1 MSVSLK
7 AKIAEVFDEPGCDK
21 NVGKSEKERKKGCT
35 KQLNPGAAAGG
46 CAFDGAKIAL
56 QPVVDVAHLVHGPI
70 ACEGNS
76 WDNRHSASSGSLLYR
91 TGFTTDINELDVI
104 YGGEKRLFKSIRE
117 IIEKYDPPAVFVYQT
132 CVTAL
137 IGDDIEAVCKRASE
151 KFGKPVIPVNA
162 PGFAGPKNLGNKL
175 GAEALL
181 DYVIGTREPEFTT
194 PYDINIIGEYNLVGE
209 LWQIKPLL
217 DALGVRILSCI
228 SGDGRY
234 NEIASAHRAKVNM
247 MVCSKSM
254 INIATKMEQRYGIPY
269 FEGSFYGISDMS
281 ETLRQIARLL
291 VQQGAAPDLIDR
303 TERLIAVE
311 EPRANERIA
320 HYKTRLTGK
329 RALLIT
335 GGVKSWSVVAALQ
348 EAGMEIVGT
357 SVKKSTKEDKEKIKD
372 IMGEGADAHMIDDM
386 TPREMYNMLKD
397 ARADIM
403 LSGGRSQFVAL
414 KARMP
419 WLDINQERY
428 HPYGGY
434 EGMVE
439 LVREIDRAIYNP
451 VWQQVRIPAPWGD
464 DGETLGAVTP
474 ALVAP
479 APAPA
484 VPVPATGPLGFL
496 ADTAA
501 RAMGLEPEEVP
512 V

>member
-1 MSVSLK
+1 MATPLK
-7 AKIAEVFDEPGCDK
+7 IKIAEVFDEPGCDK
-21 NVGKSEKERKKGCT
+21 NQAKSDKDRKKGCT
-35 KQLNPGAAAGG
+35 KQLSPGAAAGG

-76 WDNRHSASSGSLLYR
+76 WDNRHSASSGSQIYR

-117 IIEKYDPPAVFVYQT
+117 ILEKYDPPAVFVYQT

-137 IGDDIEAVCKRASE
+137 VGDDIEAVCKRATE

-181 DYVIGTREPEFTT
+181 DHVIGTREPELST
-194 PYDINIIGEYNLVGE
+194 PYDVNIIGEYNLVGE
-209 LWQIKPLL
+209 MWQVKPLL
-217 DALGVRILSCI
+217 DALGIRVLSCI

-234 NEIASAHRAKVNM
+234 NEIASAHRARVNM

-269 FEGSFYGISDMS
+269 FEGSFYGIGDMS
-281 ETLRQIARLL
+281 DTLRQMSRLL
-291 VQQGAAPDLIDR
+291 VQRGAPADLLER
-303 TERLIAVE
+303 TERLIEVE
-311 EPRANERIA
+311 EARAWKRIA
-320 HYKTRLTGK
+320 EYRERLTGK
-329 RALLIT
+329 RVLLIT

-348 EAGMEIVGT
+348 EGGMEVVGT
-357 SVKKSTKEDKEKIKD
+357 SVKKSTKEDKEKIKE
-372 IMGEGADAHMIDDM
+372 IMGDGADAHMIDDM
-386 TPREMYNMLKD
+386 TPREMYNMLRD

-419 WLDINQERY
+419 WLDINQERH
-428 HPYGGY
+428 HPYAGY

-439 LVREIDRAIYNP
+439 LVHEIDRALQNP

-464 DGETLGAVTP
+464 DGLALGLAPGAASASHRPSGVTAEVTTL
-474 ALVAP
+474 
-479 APAPA
+479 
-484 VPVPATGPLGFL
+484 LGGV
-496 ADTAA
+496 AA

>member
-1 MSVSLK
+1 MSASLK
-7 AKIAEVFDEPGCDK
+7 AKIAEVFEEPGCDK
-21 NVGKSEKERKKGCT
+21 NAAKGEKERKKGCT
-35 KQLNPGAAAGG
+35 KQLSPGAAAGG

-56 QPVVDVAHLVHGPI
+56 QPIVDVAHLVHGPI

-76 WDNRHSASSGSLLYR
+76 WDNRHSASSGPQLYR

-104 YGGEKRLFKSIRE
+104 YGAEKRLFKSVRE

-137 IGDDIEAVCKRASE
+137 IGDDIEAVCKRATE

-181 DYVIGTREPEFTT
+181 DYVIGTREPEYTT
-194 PYDINIIGEYNLVGE
+194 PYDINIIGEYNLSGE
-209 LWQIKPLL
+209 LWQVKPLF

-234 NEIASAHRAKVNM
+234 NEVASSHRARVNM

-254 INIATKMEQRYGIPY
+254 INVASRMQQRYGIPY

-281 ETLRQIARLL
+281 DTLRQVARLL
-291 VQQGAAPDLIDR
+291 VEQGAPADLLTR
-303 TERLIAVE
+303 TEALIEVE
-311 EPRANERIA
+311 EARAWRRIERYRA
-320 HYKTRLTGK
+320 RLAGK

-335 GGVKSWSVVAALQ
+335 GGVKSWSVVSALQ
-348 EAGMEIVGT
+348 EAGMEVVGT
-357 SVKKSTKEDKEKIKD
+357 SVKKSTREDREKIKE
-372 IMGEGADAHMIDDM
+372 IMGDDAHMIDDM
-386 TPREMYNMLKD
+386 TPRKMYEMLRD

-419 WLDINQERY
+419 WLDINQERHY
-428 HPYGGY
+428 AYAGY
-434 EGMVE
+434 EGMVSM
-439 LVREIDRAIYNP
+439 VHEIDRSLSNP
-451 VWQQVRIPAPWGD
+451 VWQQVRLAAPWD
-464 DGETLGAVTP
+464 DA
-474 ALVAP
+474 AL
-479 APAPA
+479 
-484 VPVPATGPLGFL
+484 
-496 ADTAA
+496 AA
-501 RAMGLEPEEVP
+501 
-512 V
+512 

>member
-1 MSVSLK
+1 MATPLK
-7 AKIAEVFDEPGCDK
+7 IKIAEVFDEPGCDI
-21 NVGKSEKERKKGCT
+21 NQAKSDKDRKKGCT
-35 KQLNPGAAAGG
+35 KQLSPGAAAGG

-56 QPVVDVAHLVHGPI
+56 QPVVDVAHIVHGPI

-76 WDNRHSASSGSLLYR
+76 WDNRHSASSGSQIYR
-91 TGFTTDINELDVI
+91 TGFTTDITELDVI
-104 YGGEKRLFKSIRE
+104 YGGEKKLFKSIRE
-117 IIEKYDPPAVFVYQT
+117 VIEKYDPPAVFVYQT

-137 IGDDIEAVCKRASE
+137 VGDDIEAVCKRAAE

-181 DYVIGTREPEFTT
+181 DYVIGTREPELST

-209 LWQIKPLL
+209 LWQVKPLL
-217 DALGVRILSCI
+217 DALGIRVLSCI
-228 SGDGRY
+228 AGDGRY
-234 NEIASAHRAKVNM
+234 NDIAGSHRARVNM

-269 FEGSFYGISDMS
+269 FEGSFYGIGDMS
-281 ETLRQIARLL
+281 DTLRQMACLL
-291 VQQGAAPDLIDR
+291 VRQGAPADLLER
-303 TERLIAVE
+303 TERLIEVE
-311 EPRANERIA
+311 EARAWKRIA
-320 HYKTRLTGK
+320 EYRERLAGK
-329 RALLIT
+329 RVLLIT

-348 EAGMEIVGT
+348 EGGMEVVGT
-357 SVKKSTKEDKEKIKD
+357 SVKKSTKEDKQKIKD

-386 TPREMYNMLKD
+386 TPREMYAMLRD

-419 WLDINQERY
+419 WLDINQERH
-428 HPYGGY
+428 HPYAGY

-439 LVREIDRAIYNP
+439 LVHEIDRALQNP

-464 DGETLGAVTP
+464 DGLSLA
-474 ALVAP
+474 AP
-479 APAPA
+479 AAPTA
-484 VPVPATGPLGFL
+484 PVAASSGVSEEVTALLGGV
-496 ADTAA
+496 AA

-512 V
+512 L